1 MEKQERKRLNKRV
14 IATEGDRIKISN
26 SKVYVNGKLLN
37 EPYIHNNYTS
47 GDIDT
52 VVPKGK
58 LFAMGDNR
66 ENSNDSRFPDVGM
79 VDEDEILG
87 KVMVRLLPLD
97 NIGKVD

>member
-1 MEKQERKRLNKRV
+1 IVGLPNDMKVRYPSELSGGQQQRV
-14 IATEGDRIKISN
+14 GIARALASSPEI
-26 SKVYVNGKLLN
+26 LLMD

-66 ENSNDSRFPDVGM
+66 ENSNDSRFPDVG
-79 VDEDEILG
+79 
-87 KVMVRLLPLD
+87 
-97 NIGKVD
+97 

>member
-58 LFAMGDNR
+58 LFAMGII
-66 ENSNDSRFPDVGM
+66 EKIVMIVDSLM
-79 VDEDEILG
+79 
-87 KVMVRLLPLD
+87 
-97 NIGKVD
+97 

>member
-1 MEKQERKRLNKRV
+1 M
-14 IATEGDRIKISN
+14 
-26 SKVYVNGKLLN
+26 YVNGKLLN

-66 ENSNDSRFPDVGM
+66 ENSNDSRFLM
-79 VDEDEILG
+79 
-87 KVMVRLLPLD
+87 
-97 NIGKVD
+97 